1 MLDNINVNKLNNMT
15 NNNYTYE
22 FEIYQH
28 NDDEPTYIV
37 NNFPHLTQEFIDYLE
52 SIDID
57 IHNSIYKITKL

>member
-1 MLDNINVNKLNNMT
+1 MT

-28 NDDEPTYIV
+28 NDAEPTYIV
-37 NNFPHLTQEFIDYLE
+37 NNSPHLTQEFIDYLE

-57 IHNSIYKITKL
+57 IHNSIYKVFNLESELYI

>member
-1 MLDNINVNKLNNMT
+1 MT

-22 FEIYQH
+22 FEIYQP

-37 NNFPHLTQEFIDYLE
+37 NNSPHITQEFIDYLE

-57 IHNSIYKITKL
+57 IHNSIYKVTKL